1 MSFDR
6 PLTAWNEP
14 TEDATD
20 WVSSDL
26 TISTKAKACTCECT
40 APNSGQASQP
50 LLSQDEQFT
59 PSASPECP
67 WKLVVF
73 VRKAMAN
80 GSMSPWADVAETG
93 KPGTVTIVPGQKM
106 GIAAR
111 FFMKTVQ
118 SPQFR
123 SGTTEPVGWSGI
135 DTSIDSS
142 GGCVGSPTLCAI
154 AGYQP
159 SAGAAVPTALR
170 DLHRA
175 LKANATVFPLYFLND
190 NEPGVITVSGKAPDG
205 TALSGTFSAPL
216 GVDSSLVGHGCPVG
230 IASQGYTN
238 PPLNG
243 KRQPLPVP
251 PPYMGVGETPNCH
264 QSPVTVGKGK
274 YNNAAYPYGMEYL
287 GSVAPPGD
295 AKGCVALT
303 QLVLPSESPASGTP
317 LPLPLSPAES
327 SYRLDGSWP
336 WLVRP
341 TPVYEG
347 FASTDTFIFDVDS
360 PSAYLG
366 VYRAPHGPPTWAG
379 FGAELKMYLMYRM
392 GPCPDARG
400 GSADTNIW
408 VAMRYFSWVFSGIA
422 YCAPPPNKGS
432 HNLWRLQGHRNP
444 LPNYESQVF
453 SGEPTWHS
461 EQPVPNP
468 NAIHW
473 VNTSGCN

>member
-1 MSFDR
+1 M
-6 PLTAWNEP
+6 
-14 TEDATD
+14 
-20 WVSSDL
+20 SSDL

-80 GSMSPWADVAETG
+80 GSMSPWDDVAETG
-93 KPGTVTIVPGQKM
+93 KPGTVTIGPGQKM

-287 GSVAPPGD
+287 GSVAAPGD
-295 AKGCVALT
+295 AKGCVR
-303 QLVLPSESPASGTP
+303 LPSLSFRPNHPPAAP
-317 LPLPLSPAES
+317 LFP
-327 SYRLDGSWP
+327 
-336 WLVRP
+336 
-341 TPVYEG
+341 
-347 FASTDTFIFDVDS
+347 FHF
-360 PSAYLG
+360 
-366 VYRAPHGPPTWAG
+366 
-379 FGAELKMYLMYRM
+379 
-392 GPCPDARG
+392 
-400 GSADTNIW
+400 
-408 VAMRYFSWVFSGIA
+408 
-422 YCAPPPNKGS
+422 PPPNLRTG
-432 HNLWRLQGHRNP
+432 
-444 LPNYESQVF
+444 
-453 SGEPTWHS
+453 
-461 EQPVPNP
+461 
-468 NAIHW
+468 
-473 VNTSGCN
+473 